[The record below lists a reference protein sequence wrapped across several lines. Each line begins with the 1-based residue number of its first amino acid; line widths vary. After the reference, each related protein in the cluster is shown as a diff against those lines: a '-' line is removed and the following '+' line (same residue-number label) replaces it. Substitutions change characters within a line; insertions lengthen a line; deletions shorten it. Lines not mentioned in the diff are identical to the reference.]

1 MYTDP
6 KRVRE
11 PYARLR
17 LDRYE
22 AKLLDALVEYTGV
35 GRAELIRQLVM
46 NEALDVFGV
55 DIHGAT
61 VAPAPR
67 DCAGSFRA
75 G

>member
-22 AKLLDALVEYTGV
+22 AKLLDALVEYTGTS
-35 GRAELIRQLVM
+35 RAELIRDLVM
-46 NEALDVFGV
+46 REAVAMCGV
-55 DIHGAT
+55 DSHDASL
-61 VAPAPR
+61 APAPR
-67 DCAGSFRA
+67 DCAV
-75 G
+75 